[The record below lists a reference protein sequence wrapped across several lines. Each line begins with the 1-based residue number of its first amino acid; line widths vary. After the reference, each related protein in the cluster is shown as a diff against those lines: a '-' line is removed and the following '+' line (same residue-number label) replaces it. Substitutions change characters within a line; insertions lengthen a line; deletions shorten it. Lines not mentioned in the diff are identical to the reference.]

1 MKVLSIGINNQYVTF
16 FESDAKDFYRIKNV
30 EFRTKKEHLREKL
43 FFYFNLKKSA
53 AESHRLLVKAYG
65 MLYKTTCKN

>member
-30 EFRTKKEHLREKL
+30 EFRICGKN
-43 FFYFNLKKSA
+43 YFSILISRNL
-53 AESHRLLVKAYG
+53 LLKVIV
-65 MLYKTTCKN
+65 C